1 MKFLCGRINRICI
14 LIVSILFAISA
25 STVFADESRI
35 EFILKS
41 NNCGGTVI
49 QAISGEARLSASADG
64 VNSKKENL
72 IPRRIGQAT
81 GKYNFSVSLS
91 SLQGI

>member
-41 NNCGGTVI
+41 DNCGGTVI
-49 QAISGEARLSASADG
+49 
-64 VNSKKENL
+64 
-72 IPRRIGQAT
+72 
-81 GKYNFSVSLS
+81 
-91 SLQGI
+91 